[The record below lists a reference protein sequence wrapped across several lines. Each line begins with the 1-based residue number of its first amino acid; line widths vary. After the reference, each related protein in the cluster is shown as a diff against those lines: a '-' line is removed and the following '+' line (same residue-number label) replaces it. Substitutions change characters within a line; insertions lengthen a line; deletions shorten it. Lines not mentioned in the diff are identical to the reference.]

1 MLVFNELLALKSN
14 LCKTLELL
22 QRALGHLHSFHFY
35 YLSCSPLLLSLIGP
49 VLLATHSNFW
59 HQNPLKPRQSRNRL
73 VDSNC
78 SSEDGS
84 EREAGRWHLQA
95 QAQARQIS
103 FIAINN
109 LSGLADWIAPL
120 ALHRS
125 AFTWESRLNIYCFL
139 TYYVGMSAWQT
150 VHWRLDSSQLC
161 LLQGLENNVVWLCR
175 SEIPRHDG
183 HFIFTLFSQSE
194 LHGYSLF

>member
-1 MLVFNELLALKSN
+1 MLPAI
-14 LCKTLELL
+14 
-22 QRALGHLHSFHFY
+22 
-35 YLSCSPLLLSLIGP
+35 LLSLLGP
-49 VLLATHSNFW
+49 VVLATHSNFW

-103 FIAINN
+103 FIATNN

-139 TYYVGMSAWQT
+139 TSTMWVCRSGRLYTGDWTAHSSVYCRAWRTMWSDYVGLRFLVMTDIS
-150 VHWRLDSSQLC
+150 
-161 LLQGLENNVVWLCR
+161 
-175 SEIPRHDG
+175 
-183 HFIFTLFSQSE
+183 F
-194 LHGYSLF
+194 LHCFHSLNFMAIHCFHQQKF

>member
-1 MLVFNELLALKSN
+1 MLPAI
-14 LCKTLELL
+14 
-22 QRALGHLHSFHFY
+22 
-35 YLSCSPLLLSLIGP
+35 LLSLLGP
-49 VLLATHSNFW
+49 VALATHSNFW

-103 FIAINN
+103 FIATNN

-125 AFTWESRLNIYCFL
+125 ALTWESRLNIYCFL
-139 TYYVGMSAWQT
+139 TSTMWVCRSGRLYTGDWTAHSSVYCRAWRTMWSDYVGLRFLVMTDIS
-150 VHWRLDSSQLC
+150 
-161 LLQGLENNVVWLCR
+161 
-175 SEIPRHDG
+175 
-183 HFIFTLFSQSE
+183 F
-194 LHGYSLF
+194 LHCFHSLNFMAIHCFRQQKF